1 MTTTSLSLA
10 PVLMAAAADGAA
22 AAAPEWIH
30 LLPAGTAHT
39 ADARGPY
46 RVADAG
52 RVIALSFEGA
62 DKLPIDENHAT
73 DLAAPLGQPSPARGW
88 IVAMEAREDGIWGR
102 VEWTEEGAALVASR
116 AYRAISPVVTHDAG
130 KAIGRILRA
139 SLVNRPNLRGLT
151 ALHMES
157 AVTFLEQMIKIM
169 GLDPDATEE
178 QVLAACRAMMGRM
191 AGGPALQA
199 ALAEIGTALGV
210 EGAPDAAAVLAAA
223 KVVGKAPAAT
233 VALQAQV
240 AALQGQVKA
249 QADAQ
254 ARAASEAYVD
264 QALADKRAGVN
275 AGNREELVALHMSHR
290 GTAEKLI
297 MGMPKLGTPD
307 ADTAPPVAADGT
319 VALHAAQ
326 REAARLIGVDPKA
339 YADTLKSEMEAR

>member
-1 MTTTSLSLA
+1 MTTTPASLA
-10 PVLMAAAADGAA
+10 PVLMAAAPDGA

-30 LLPAGTAHT
+30 LLPAGTART

-151 ALHMES
+151 ALHMEN

-169 GLDPDATEE
+169 GLDPGATEE
-178 QVLAACRAMMGRM
+178 QVLAACRAMMEKM
-191 AGGPALQA
+191 GGTPALQA

-210 EGAPDAAAVLAAA
+210 EGEPAVIVAAA
-223 KVVGKAPAAT
+223 KVVGGGRT
-233 VALQAQV
+233 ELVALQAEV
-240 AALQGQVKA
+240 ATLKGRLKA
-249 QADAQ
+249 QDDAR
-254 ARAASEAYVD
+254 ARAASEAFVD
-264 QALADKRAGVN
+264 RALAEKRAGVN
-275 AGNREELVALHMSHR
+275 AANREDLVALHLAQPAA
-290 GTAEKLI
+290 AEKLI
-297 MGMPKLGTPD
+297 LGMPKLEASG
-307 ADTAPPVAADGT
+307 AEAKPPVAADGT
-319 VALHAAQ
+319 VALHAAHL
-326 REAARLIGVDPKA
+326 EAARLMGVDPKA
-339 YADTLKSEMEAR
+339 YAATLKSELEAR